1 MAGATVIRKVALL
14 PPQPLRPET
23 QPHSAR
29 SNVSF
34 QCSQPVPQIGQPP
47 FLLMNLI
54 ESATF
59 GGIGN
64 LPLSPG
70 NPTLQVVQPQLLLL
84 FDRCR
89 LAVVKKVDFG
99 YKPIVSLLSRRGLCR
114 AAAPTVQDGSARESH
129 LGTPNWSP
137 FKPPRE
143 PQPARQPEPDWVCV
157 SASPAGVALQAP
169 VSTAQRSRP
178 STSTRASL
186 ASLQVR

>member
-1 MAGATVIRKVALL
+1 MAGVTVIRKVALL

-64 LPLSPG
+64 LPLGPS
-70 NPTLQVVQPQLLLL
+70 NPTLQVVQPHLLLL
-84 FDRCR
+84 SDRCHLPFQR
-89 LAVVKKVDFG
+89 HPRVFQFSR
-99 YKPIVSLLSRRGLCR
+99 VSQ
-114 AAAPTVQDGSARESH
+114 AKDG
-129 LGTPNWSP
+129 
-137 FKPPRE
+137 
-143 PQPARQPEPDWVCV
+143 
-157 SASPAGVALQAP
+157 
-169 VSTAQRSRP
+169 
-178 STSTRASL
+178 
-186 ASLQVR
+186 